1 MPTRPAAPA
10 VIALLLAVGATLA
23 ACQRKT
29 PPTPSVLSSAEM
41 PSKSAVPLG
50 SVAASDPSIPPASVV
65 PSEPA
70 APTSRDDSSTRP
82 RGDLTKAEESN
93 SMPKAGQANNH
104 SSPSFEPG
112 KATAVRP
119 ANPSN

>member
-10 VIALLLAVGATLA
+10 VIALLLALGVTLA
-23 ACQRKT
+23 ACERKT

-41 PSKSAVPLG
+41 PSKAAVPLG
-50 SVAASDPSIPPASVV
+50 SAAASDPSIPPASVV
-65 PSEPA
+65 SSEPA

-104 SSPSFEPG
+104 SSPSLEPG
-112 KATAVRP
+112 KPTAVRP
-119 ANPSN
+119 STPSN